1 MFSQHNFTD
10 HSLQESFYQAL
21 ILHFC
26 NGLDLSTQNLL
37 QICHFGFSPD
47 SAGNRTFFIVA
58 TEQEVAEQLVEDTDK
73 MLERV
78 ADLMPGI
85 AKVAICFQPPNS
97 NVKDFDS
104 QYMLGKVFSVHYE

>member
-1 MFSQHNFTD
+1 MFSQDNFTD
-10 HSLQESFYQAL
+10 RALQESFYQAL

-26 NGLDLSTQNLL
+26 NGLNPSTQNLL
-37 QICHFGFSPD
+37 QICHFGFAPD
-47 SAGNRTFFIVA
+47 RSGERTFFIVA
-58 TEQEVAEQLVEDTDK
+58 TDTEIAEQLVEDTDK
-73 MLERV
+73 ILERV

-97 NVKDFDS
+97 SVTDFDA